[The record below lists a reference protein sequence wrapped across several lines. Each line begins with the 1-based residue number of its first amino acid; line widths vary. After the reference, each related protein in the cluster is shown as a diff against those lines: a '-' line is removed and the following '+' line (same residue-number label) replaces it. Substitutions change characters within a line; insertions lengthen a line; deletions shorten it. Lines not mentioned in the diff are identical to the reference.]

1 MADFLLIHGSCHGAW
16 CWRDVIPELQSR
28 GHTARAIDLPGH
40 GADPTPIADI
50 TLDAYARAILAALRG
65 PTIVV
70 GHSMGGFPITRAADL
85 DPQNIAHLIYLCA
98 YVPLGGTSLA
108 DQRKQAPRQPLIPA
122 IRRAPDGRSFTI
134 DPAMARDVFYHDCP
148 DEAVA
153 FAMQHL
159 CPQAV
164 APQETPLTPG
174 PHVAAIPRDYILCDD
189 DRTIPPEYQATM
201 TADWPAGT
209 VHHLPTGHSPFLAS
223 PARLAELLST
233 IAKARQ

>member
-1 MADFLLIHGSCHGAW
+1 MEEFLLIHGSCHGAW
-16 CWRDVIPELQSR
+16 CWRDAIPELQSR

-40 GADPTPIADI
+40 GEDPTPVNDV
-50 TLDAYARAILAALRG
+50 TLDGYAAAILSALHG

-85 DPQNIAHLIYLCA
+85 DPTHMAQLIYLCA

-108 DQRKQAPRQPLIPA
+108 DQRRQAPRQPLIPA

-134 DPAMARDVFYHDCP
+134 DPGMARDVFYHDCDP
-148 DEAVA
+148 DTAA
-153 FAMQHL
+153 WATQHL

-164 APQETPLTPG
+164 QPQETAFTPG
-174 PHVAAIPRDYILCDD
+174 PHVAKVPRDYILCED

-201 TADWPAGT
+201 TEGWPAGT
-209 VHHLPTGHSPFLAS
+209 VHHLPTGHSPFLAC

-233 IAKARQ
+233 IAKARP